1 MPKIGMR
8 IVKTAIAVFL
18 CFLIDLL
25 RNHQGVPF
33 YSAIAAILC
42 MQPFVSNSVKVAFNR
57 SVGTFIGG
65 LFGMLVLLA
74 ERAWLPKG
82 MPILQYL
89 IVSLCIVVLIY
100 LTVVLKRPQPLI
112 SPAWYF

>member
-1 MPKIGMR
+1 
-8 IVKTAIAVFL
+8 
-18 CFLIDLL
+18 
-25 RNHQGVPF
+25 
-33 YSAIAAILC
+33 
-42 MQPFVSNSVKVAFNR
+42 
-57 SVGTFIGG
+57 
-65 LFGMLVLLA
+65 MLVLLA